1 MYYDYY
7 LYYLSYLDS
16 MYNGY
21 PLIIRMTVVMVMFLI
36 LITVFG
42 FLRLLYVGYKINRRD
57 KRRSRTRIFFEE
69 KLTFVM
75 SSKTNY
81 DVEELQEL
89 LEYDV
94 AKTKRWKSDLLT
106 DLVLSV
112 KDAVYKEGV
121 LNLLNYKN
129 CIEALRLMGFWE
141 KRIRT
146 SGLEKRREALQIVGQ
161 FDRGINSGIL
171 SKSTFH
177 KNNDLRKTARD
188 LHTSQD
194 SYNPFRFME
203 DNFDESF
210 SQLDKLRLHSTL
222 IKRSKEGQL
231 PNLLR
236 WINNSKKVNYV
247 IFVLRE
253 IGFFKQYEAAPS
265 LVDML
270 DIYENKDV
278 RAQVILTLGELG
290 YAASTANLIKR
301 YTLESNAVRDAIITA
316 MGKFTGQ
323 DALDFLTYAY
333 HSTED
338 IRTKLIVARSIK
350 AHGKNGEDTLQ
361 LLLEEARKKTANKE
375 DVLLEQVFA
384 EHIIIP
390 A

>member
-36 LITVFG
+36 LITLFG
-42 FLRLLYVGYKINRRD
+42 FFRLLYVGYKINRRD
-57 KRRSRTRIFFEE
+57 KRRRRTRVFFEE

-81 DVEELQEL
+81 DIEELQQL

-94 AKTKRWKSDLLT
+94 AQTKRWKSDLLT

-112 KDAVYKEGV
+112 KDAVYKEGI
-121 LNLLNYKN
+121 LNMLNYKN

-177 KNNDLRKTARD
+177 KNKDLRKTARD

-210 SQLDKLRLHSTL
+210 SQLDKLRLHATL
-222 IKRSKEGQL
+222 IKRSKEGKL

-236 WINNSKKVNYV
+236 WINNSKNVNYV

-253 IGFFKQYEAAPS
+253 IAFFKQQDSAPS
-265 LVDML
+265 LLDML
-270 DIYENKDV
+270 AIYENRDV
-278 RAQVILTLGELG
+278 RAQVVLTLGELG
-290 YAASTANLIKR
+290 YTAATDNLIKR
-301 YTLESNAVRDAIITA
+301 FSLESNAVRDAIIVA
-316 MGKFTGQ
+316 MGKFIEPE
-323 DALDFLTYAY
+323 ALDFLTQVY

-350 AHGKNGEDTLQ
+350 NHGKNGEDTLHQ
-361 LLLEEARKKTANKE
+361 LLAEARKKTLNKE
-375 DVLLEQVFA
+375 DVLLEQVFS
-384 EHIIIP
+384 ERIVIP